1 MPLNLRFGLV
11 KLLLAALVG
20 SFGLTARA
28 DVLHGVGNI
37 DDGSAA
43 ANVPGTYP
51 VVLQSLRGINFGGT
65 NLPYDYA
72 YAGASSYSVLQP
84 GDADSRLVT
93 QVGAGNVTLAFMSIG
108 ANDMLDAL
116 ASVANGSLS
125 GAALTAQENIL
136 IGNIETGVN
145 EVLAAGA
152 KVVVGG
158 LSDVADSPSEA
169 SLMADPAAKARVEN
183 AIANMETQLA
193 AFAAMKGIPFVDFF
207 GLEKAVYDSGH
218 LQIGGVNINLTTA
231 GPDLHNFFQDS
242 LHAGIA
248 IEGEIANLW
257 LQGVNTAYG
266 TNIPLLTDQEI
277 LTEAGIG
284 NEYRGETFL
293 AAEPM
298 AQFTDFKAIPE
309 PSSIVLLGVGLMALV
324 SRRARHPVSLQKS
337 GTTRARA
344 AKS

>member
-1 MPLNLRFGLV
+1 MPLNLRFGLA
-11 KLLLAALVG
+11 KLILATVSSFALTG
-20 SFGLTARA
+20 RA

-72 YAGASSYSVLQP
+72 YAGASSLSVLQP
-84 GDADSRLVT
+84 GDADSQLIAQAR
-93 QVGAGNVTLAFMSIG
+93 AGNITLALMSIG
-108 ANDMLDAL
+108 ANDILNVFT
-116 ASVANGSLS
+116 SVANGSLS
-125 GAALTAQENIL
+125 GAALAAQETFL
-136 IGNIETGVN
+136 VGNIETGVK
-145 EVLAAGA
+145 EVLGAGA
-152 KVVVGG
+152 KVVMGG
-158 LSDVADSPSEA
+158 LSDLADSPSEA
-169 SLMADPAAKARVEN
+169 SLMADPAAKARVEG
-183 AIANMETQLA
+183 AIATMEAQLA
-193 AFAAMKGIPFVDFF
+193 AFAATKGIPFVDFF

-218 LQIGGVNINLTTA
+218 FQIGGVNINLTTA
-231 GPDLHNFFQDS
+231 GPDPHNFFQDS

-257 LQGVNTAYG
+257 LQGMNTAYG

-298 AQFTDFKAIPE
+298 AQFTDFKAAPE
-309 PSSIVLLGVGLMALV
+309 PSSIVLLGVGLVGLV
-324 SRRARHPVSLQKS
+324 SQLACRHVSRQKC
-337 GTTRARA
+337 GTTHSRTA
-344 AKS
+344 